1 MDTPQNQPTPTIS
14 EEALSTPADLQQDAT
29 DKVVYV
35 DESDCT
41 ESPADTHPETTEE
54 EHERQL
60 REAYLRGRNEAIAK
74 ATGADTGA
82 ISLQPANR
90 TPGIADTATP
100 PSDPDLANLFR
111 LRPSVWD

>member
-1 MDTPQNQPTPTIS
+1 M
-14 EEALSTPADLQQDAT
+14 STPADLQQDAS

-35 DESDCT
+35 DDSDST
-41 ESPADTHPETTEE
+41 ESPADTQPETIEE

-74 ATGADTGA
+74 ATGADTAA

-90 TPGIADTATP
+90 TPGIADTTAP